1 MTEEVQPNLDLVTEE
16 KPKLSENRLE
26 ALKRAREKANSV
38 RRANAEERKKSK
50 EIEKAAIETTKKANS
65 ERIQREY
72 DALVSKPEE
81 VQGEEEVQEE
91 DEIVY
96 SHRRA

>member
-50 EIEKAAIETTKKANS
+50 EIEKAAIETTKRANS

-72 DALVSKPEE
+72 EALVTKP
-81 VQGEEEVQEE
+81 
-91 DEIVY
+91 
-96 SHRRA
+96 